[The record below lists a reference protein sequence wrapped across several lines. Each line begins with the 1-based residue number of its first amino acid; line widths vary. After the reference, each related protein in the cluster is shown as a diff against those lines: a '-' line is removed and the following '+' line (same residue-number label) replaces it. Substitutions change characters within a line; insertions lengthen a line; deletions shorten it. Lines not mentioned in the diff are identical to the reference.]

1 MVIFGLPNLSLL
13 TKVLTTG
20 WATLRMNARE
30 MDKSCLR
37 ITHQQS
43 HPQKEERRSF
53 AFLTIVMA
61 PVLSGLLI
69 AAYGFLVW
77 FYQMLFSGPPH
88 A

>member
-1 MVIFGLPNLSLL
+1 MSTHKSSTAPS
-13 TKVLTTG
+13 TK
-20 WATLRMNARE
+20 
-30 MDKSCLR
+30 S
-37 ITHQQS
+37 
-43 HPQKEERRSF
+43 EERRSF

>member
-1 MVIFGLPNLSLL
+1 MP
-13 TKVLTTG
+13 
-20 WATLRMNARE
+20 A
-30 MDKSCLR
+30 
-37 ITHQQS
+37 H
-43 HPQKEERRSF
+43 HPSTEPSTKEERRSF